1 MNIDRGSEL
10 EFLLKT
16 HTAIPIIETRSS
28 NLFDTGMYDDYYTIP
43 ELIESGLVEYVGKTK
58 NKVYL
63 RPLRNFYVYVIGE
76 IRKLHTGEIVM
87 LYLGDNGKKE
97 FEEWVKQC

>member
-1 MNIDRGSEL
+1 MNIERKCEL

-16 HTAIPIIETRSS
+16 NTAVSIIESRSS
-28 NLFDTGMYDDYYTIP
+28 DLFVTGIYDDFYTIP
-43 ELIESGLVEYVGKTK
+43 ELIESGLVDYVGKNR

-63 RPLRNFYVYVIGE
+63 RPLRNFYVHVIGE
-76 IRKLHTGEIVM
+76 IKKLHTGEIVM

>member
-1 MNIDRGSEL
+1 MNTSRKNEL

-16 HTAIPIIETRSS
+16 NTAVPLIETRTSE
-28 NLFDTGMYDDYYTIP
+28 LFDSGLYDDYYTIQD
-43 ELIESGLVEYVGKTK
+43 LIESQLVEYVGKSK

-63 RPLRNFYVYVIGE
+63 RPLRNFYVYVVGE

-87 LYLGDNGKKE
+87 LHLGDNGKKE
-97 FEEWVKQC
+97 FEEWVKQ